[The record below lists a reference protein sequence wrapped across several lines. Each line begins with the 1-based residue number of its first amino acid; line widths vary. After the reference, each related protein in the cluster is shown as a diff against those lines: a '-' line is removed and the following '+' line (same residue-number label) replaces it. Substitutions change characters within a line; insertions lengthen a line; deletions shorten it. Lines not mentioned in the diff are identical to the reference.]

1 MNRLRSL
8 ITLLTLLA
16 SCLAIF
22 GDSQLALGQ
31 SEFRL
36 RDICRLKGQEE
47 NVLQG
52 IGLVVGL
59 KGTGDGLKTTSRG
72 LAQTIKL
79 LGGQV
84 GADLQGQLNEKELEG
99 AKNVAVV
106 VVTARVPPAGAQPG
120 EKLACTVSALNAK
133 SLEGG
138 NLMQTPL
145 IGPRTDKAVV
155 YALAS
160 GPLQLENPRIPTTA
174 RIENGCKMEAEVK
187 TNFVENNAVTLVLE
201 PAHSSFTMA
210 EQVENAIN
218 TGLNSLVR
226 GLNESSGRGR
236 SSSGASSG
244 ATAATSLQS
253 ATEYAKA
260 VDQSHVRVQIPE
272 LYQSSHVAFVSDIL
286 NFSAITDRDNRR
298 VVIREREGVI
308 VCGEDVTIAPLAF
321 SHKNVTISTRGSG
334 DKANKSFKGLGYE
347 RQASTGE
354 KPTLQSLLSA
364 LNTLALTTEDQ
375 IAILKTINSQGNLF
389 GELIIE

>member
-1 MNRLRSL
+1 MNAIWRL
-8 ITLLTLLA
+8 TNLLTLVV
-16 SCLAIF
+16 SCLWF
-22 GDSQLALGQ
+22 FHDSKQVLGQ

-52 IGLVVGL
+52 VGLVVGL

-106 VVTARVPPAGAQPG
+106 IVTARVPSAGAQAG

-138 NLMQTPL
+138 NLIQTPL
-145 IGPRTDKAVV
+145 IGPRADRPVV

-160 GPLQLENPRIPTTA
+160 GPIMIENARIPTNG
-174 RIENGCKMEAEVK
+174 RIESGCKMEAEVK
-187 TNFVENNAVTLVLE
+187 TDFVENNTITLVLE

-218 TGLNSLVR
+218 TGVNSLVR
-226 GLNESSGRGR
+226 GLDDPSGRSR
-236 SSSGASSG
+236 SSSTSSPTTKLN
-244 ATAATSLQS
+244 ATV
-253 ATEYAKA
+253 EYAKA
-260 VDQSHVRVQIPE
+260 IDQSHIRVQIPE
-272 LYQSSHVAFVSDIL
+272 LYHKSHVAFVSDIL

-321 SHKNVTISTRGSG
+321 SHKNITISTRGSG
-334 DKANKSFKGLGYE
+334 DSGSKSFKGFGYE
-347 RQASTGE
+347 RQASTGA
-354 KPTLQSLLSA
+354 KPTLQELLAA